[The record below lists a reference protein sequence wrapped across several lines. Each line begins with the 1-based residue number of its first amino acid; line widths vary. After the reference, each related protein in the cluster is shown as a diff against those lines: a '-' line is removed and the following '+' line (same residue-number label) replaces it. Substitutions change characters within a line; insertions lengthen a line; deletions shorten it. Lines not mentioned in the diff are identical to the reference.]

1 MPAIHAALRRP
12 RDATVL
18 KRSHHSAQTLFIEL
32 ERTSEAWDDLLP
44 DVDLWA
50 RRILR
55 ETLIGAGA
63 QDRIAEGCVLSLLFA
78 DDAAIRE
85 LNRRF
90 RGKDKPTNV
99 LSFPAGALPPGEEP
113 PLLGDIAFAL
123 QTVRAEAA
131 ASGKPFSHHM
141 THLLVHGILHLL
153 GFTHEDDAEEGRM
166 TAIEISVLA
175 TLGIPDPYPVL
186 EREAGAS

>member
-1 MPAIHAALRRP
+1 VP
-12 RDATVL
+12 
-18 KRSHHSAQTLFIEL
+18 KRSHHGAQTLFVEL
-32 ERTSEAWDDLLP
+32 ERRHGETSEAWDDLLP
-44 DVDLWA
+44 DAAPWA
-50 RRILR
+50 RRILG
-55 ETLIGAGA
+55 ETLAGAGA
-63 QDRIAEGCVLSLLFA
+63 EDRIAEGCVLSLLFA
-78 DDAAIRE
+78 DDAAIRD

-99 LSFPAGALPPGEEP
+99 LSFPAGPLPQGEEA
-113 PLLGDIAFAL
+113 PLLGDVAFAL

-166 TAIEISVLA
+166 TAIEIAVLDA
-175 TLGIPDPYPVL
+175 LGIPDPYRAPDMQM
-186 EREAGAS
+186 GAA